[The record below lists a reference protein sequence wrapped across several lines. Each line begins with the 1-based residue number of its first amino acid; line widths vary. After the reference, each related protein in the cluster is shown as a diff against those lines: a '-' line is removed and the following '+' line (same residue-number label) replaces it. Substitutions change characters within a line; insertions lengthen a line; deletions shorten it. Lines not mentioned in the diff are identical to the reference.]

1 MDKTSGKRK
10 CNVSKIPGGKHSSL
24 LVVRPK
30 CMKCTSRSQ
39 QQEFCNSMGHC
50 GFLVLNVDRTCSYIS
65 KMHVLCLITKSQFLN
80 LDHLSWIK
88 FYMLFPKCF
97 WKIKLYFNSVL
108 EILSVHAPQKMQQSF
123 KLFHNHYNCGKQYTW
138 RIPSPVLNSCRTGP
152 TAALQTCSY
161 N

>member
-1 MDKTSGKRK
+1 MVLLIIRQSLDKEHTACYSRVNLDINWYLVIFRFVSNFKKKPCFFAKVMDKTSGKRK

-39 QQEFCNSMGHC
+39 QQEFYNSMGHC

-97 WKIKLYFNSVL
+97 
-108 EILSVHAPQKMQQSF
+108 
-123 KLFHNHYNCGKQYTW
+123 
-138 RIPSPVLNSCRTGP
+138 
-152 TAALQTCSY
+152 
-161 N
+161 